1 MASAS
6 VRRWRESVSR
16 TALSESQTGGVLLY
30 AFGSLGLLTALVATA
45 RPDNPQEAA
54 DFRLLRKLDD
64 KGQIQPGA
72 LIEAI
77 EAAKRL
83 RQTPPTHPDRP
94 AAAVP
99 PGVVAPPVTV
109 AGLPVGPVPAPPAGE
124 VEQPQPLTAGIS
136 PGGWTWLG
144 PGNIGGRTR
153 ALVVHPTTPTV
164 MWAGSVGGGVWRTT
178 SGGVTWAPL
187 TDFMGSLA
195 VSCLVLQPAD
205 PPHPPASTVL
215 YAGTGEGYYNGD
227 ALRGAGLF
235 KSTDGGVTWTQLSST
250 ANPNFYWVNRLAFSA
265 DGKTLLAATRNGLFR
280 STNGG
285 TTWTSLPAPVNREIL
300 DVRFHPTD
308 NTRCVA
314 AGRGGEA
321 FYSTNGGTA
330 WTQATGL
337 PSVAGFGGRVELA
350 YARANPNTLYASVDN
365 NAGEVYVSADGGKT
379 FALKNTGT
387 NYLGGQGWYDN
398 TIWAGDPTNVNLV
411 VVGGLDLYR
420 STNGG
425 TTFTQI
431 SQWWQAPASAHAD
444 HHTIVSHPGYNGIS
458 NKAVFFGND
467 GGIYRANDVTAVAG
481 TSGWV
486 VLNNNYGATQFYGA
500 AGNPTSGRIVG
511 GTQDN
516 GTIRFTPPVG
526 TGVNSWTTMFGGDGG
541 FCAADPTD
549 PNFFYG
555 EYVYLQIHRS
565 TNAGTSASYI
575 YSGIGDAGS
584 RANFIA
590 PFILD
595 PNNPNTLLAGGQ
607 QLWRSVNV
615 KASTPFYTSIKQ

>member
-431 SQWWQAPASAHAD
+431 SP
-444 HHTIVSHPGYNGIS
+444 
-458 NKAVFFGND
+458 
-467 GGIYRANDVTAVAG
+467 
-481 TSGWV
+481 
-486 VLNNNYGATQFYGA
+486 
-500 AGNPTSGRIVG
+500 
-511 GTQDN
+511 
-516 GTIRFTPPVG
+516 
-526 TGVNSWTTMFGGDGG
+526 
-541 FCAADPTD
+541 
-549 PNFFYG
+549 
-555 EYVYLQIHRS
+555 
-565 TNAGTSASYI
+565 
-575 YSGIGDAGS
+575 
-584 RANFIA
+584 
-590 PFILD
+590 
-595 PNNPNTLLAGGQ
+595 
-607 QLWRSVNV
+607 
-615 KASTPFYTSIKQ
+615 